1 MWAGIHRTQ
10 DIVKSYTN
18 ADHVKRVITRENTPW
33 VKHSLVSNFENRK
46 DPFVQ
51 KYQILLN
58 HVQKEKDIVRLAE
71 KEREKI
77 IQQSVES

>member
-33 VKHSLVSNFENRK
+33 VKHSLVSHFENRK